1 LFSRCF
7 CLKRTANDAALR
19 IIQPHVYFSASHL
32 ANCSG
37 KSDRAVSAS
46 SLVNVHSLD
55 SQSPAAIAQAVL
67 VTRTHARNVATLLAL
82 LGVGLSMGVP
92 FILGSHDLLAGLRT
106 VPAEVFVVL
115 AASAAASAL
124 AKAGKLQLM
133 QTTLGL
139 RVPFMRTFAITL
151 VTDFAFL
158 VSPLGAAGYG
168 VNIGL
173 LQRAGASWAIAT
185 TVVGA
190 DQALDLTFF
199 GVAVPIALLFSIG
212 PLAYLLPS
220 VSLSAVAVT
229 LTGLAILMGAL
240 WMCRRYV
247 VHALAAAGHLAPWLR
262 ARRSRWDKFRHSVHQ
277 QWRLLIT
284 GPRDR
289 LVALLVLTTLQ
300 WLLRYSA
307 LWFIL
312 LELGYRLPLGF
323 VLAVQAVV
331 LHAALWTGVPAGGG
345 GGDLALAAAF
355 AAWVPRAAMATA
367 LVLWRF
373 ATLYCPLILGAV
385 GFVTL
390 AWRRRAATPTPTP
403 APD

>member
-1 LFSRCF
+1 
-7 CLKRTANDAALR
+7 
-19 IIQPHVYFSASHL
+19 
-32 ANCSG
+32 
-37 KSDRAVSAS
+37 
-46 SLVNVHSLD
+46 
-55 SQSPAAIAQAVL
+55 
-67 VTRTHARNVATLLAL
+67 VTRTHARNLAALLAL
-82 LGVGLSMGVP
+82 LGIGLSIGVP
-92 FILGSHDLLAGLRT
+92 FILGSHGLVTGLSTVRAG
-106 VPAEVFVVL
+106 VFIVL
-115 AASAAASAL
+115 AASAAVSAL

-158 VSPLGAAGYG
+158 ASPLGAAGYG

-199 GVAVPIALLFSIG
+199 GLAVPIALLFSTG
-212 PLAYLLPS
+212 PLAHLLPS

-229 LTGLAILMGAL
+229 LTGLAIVMSAL
-240 WMCRRYV
+240 WICRRYV
-247 VHALAAAGHLAPWLR
+247 THALGAAGHLVPWLR
-262 ARRSRWDKFRHSVHQ
+262 ARRSRWDTFRQSVHG

-289 LVALLVLTTLQ
+289 LAALLLLTTLQ

-312 LELGYRLPLGF
+312 QELGYRLPLGF

-355 AAWVPRAAMATA
+355 AAWVPRAGMATA

-373 ATLYCPLILGAV
+373 ATLYCPLMLGAI

-390 AWRRRAATPTPTP
+390 AWRRRAATPAH

>member
-1 LFSRCF
+1 LLSSCF
-7 CLKRTANDAALR
+7 CRKRTANHAALR
-19 IIQPHVYFSASHL
+19 IIQPHAHFSASHL
-32 ANCSG
+32 ASCSG
-37 KSDRAVSAS
+37 KSDRAFSAR
-46 SLVNVHSLD
+46 SLVDVLDVLD
-55 SQSPAAIAQAVL
+55 SESPAAISQAVL

-92 FILGSHDLLAGLRT
+92 FLIGSHDLLAGLRT

-115 AASAAASAL
+115 AASAAVSAL

-133 QTTLGL
+133 QSTLGL

-212 PLAYLLPS
+212 PLAHLLPS

-229 LTGLAILMGAL
+229 LTGLAILMGVL

-247 VHALAAAGHLAPWLR
+247 AHALGAAGHLVPWLR

-289 LVALLVLTTLQ
+289 FFALLLLTTLQ

-312 LELGYRLPLGF
+312 LEIGYRLPLGF

-373 ATLYCPLILGAV
+373 ATLYCPLMLGAL

-390 AWRRRAATPTPTP
+390 ASSRRTATP
-403 APD
+403 APAPD

>member
-1 LFSRCF
+1 LLSSCF
-7 CLKRTANDAALR
+7 CRKRTANHAALR
-19 IIQPHVYFSASHL
+19 IIQPHAHFSASHL
-32 ANCSG
+32 ASCSG
-37 KSDRAVSAS
+37 KSDRAFSAR
-46 SLVNVHSLD
+46 SLVDVLDSLD
-55 SQSPAAIAQAVL
+55 SESPAAIARAVL
-67 VTRTHARNVATLLAL
+67 VMRTHARNVATLLAL

-115 AASAAASAL
+115 AASAAVSAL

-133 QTTLGL
+133 QSTLGL

-212 PLAYLLPS
+212 PLAHLLPS
-220 VSLSAVAVT
+220 VSLSAAAVT
-229 LTGLAILMGAL
+229 LTGLAIMMGVL

-247 VHALAAAGHLAPWLR
+247 AHALGAAGHLVPWLR

-289 LVALLVLTTLQ
+289 FVALLLLTTLQ

-373 ATLYCPLILGAV
+373 ATLYCPLMLGAL

-390 AWRRRAATPTPTP
+390 ASSRRTATPTP

>member
-1 LFSRCF
+1 
-7 CLKRTANDAALR
+7 
-19 IIQPHVYFSASHL
+19 
-32 ANCSG
+32 
-37 KSDRAVSAS
+37 
-46 SLVNVHSLD
+46 
-55 SQSPAAIAQAVL
+55 
-67 VTRTHARNVATLLAL
+67 
-82 LGVGLSMGVP
+82 MGVP

-106 VPAEVFVVL
+106 VPAEVFLVL
-115 AASAAASAL
+115 AATAVVSAL
-124 AKAGKLQLM
+124 AKAGKLHLM

-158 VSPLGAAGYG
+158 ASPLGAAGYG
-168 VNIGL
+168 VNIAL

-199 GVAVPIALLFSIG
+199 AVAVPIALLFSVG
-212 PLAYLLPS
+212 PLAHLLPT
-220 VSLSAVAVT
+220 VRLSTVAMTLAVV
-229 LTGLAILMGAL
+229 AILIGVL

-247 VHALAAAGHLAPWLR
+247 TRALDAAGHLVPWLR
-262 ARRSRWDKFRHSVHQ
+262 ARRSRWDRFRQSVRQ
-277 QWRLLIT
+277 QWQLLIT

-289 LVALLVLTTLQ
+289 FAGLLLLTTLQ
-300 WLLRYSA
+300 WLLRYGA
-307 LWFIL
+307 LWFVL

-373 ATLYCPLILGAV
+373 ATLYCPLMLGAV
-385 GFVTL
+385 GFVAL
-390 AWRRRAATPTPTP
+390 AWRRRATTPTP

>member
-1 LFSRCF
+1 
-7 CLKRTANDAALR
+7 
-19 IIQPHVYFSASHL
+19 
-32 ANCSG
+32 
-37 KSDRAVSAS
+37 
-46 SLVNVHSLD
+46 
-55 SQSPAAIAQAVL
+55 
-67 VTRTHARNVATLLAL
+67 VTGAHTRNVAILLAL
-82 LGVGLSMGVP
+82 LAAGLSMGVP
-92 FILGSHDLLAGLRT
+92 FILGSHALFAGLRSIP
-106 VPAEVFVVL
+106 VEVFVVL
-115 AASAAASAL
+115 AASAAVSAL

-139 RVPFMRTFAITL
+139 RLSFMRTFAITL
-151 VTDFAFL
+151 VTDSAFL
-158 VSPLGAAGYG
+158 VTPMGAAGYG

-173 LQRAGASWAIAT
+173 LQRAGASWATAT
-185 TVVGA
+185 AVVGA

-212 PLAYLLPS
+212 PLAHFLPS
-220 VSLSAVAVT
+220 LSLSTVAAT
-229 LTGLAILMGAL
+229 LAGLAILMVAL

-247 VHALAAAGHLAPWLR
+247 ARALDAVGHLVPWLR

-289 LVALLVLTTLQ
+289 FVALLVLTTLQ

-312 LELGYRLPLGF
+312 LELGYQLPLGF

-331 LHAALWTGVPAGGG
+331 LHAALWTGVPAGAG

-355 AAWVPRAAMATA
+355 AAWVPRAVMATA

-373 ATLYCPLILGAV
+373 ATLYCPLLLGAI
-385 GFVTL
+385 GFLAL
-390 AWRRRAATPTPTP
+390 AWRRRAATPAP
-403 APD
+403 ARD

>member
-1 LFSRCF
+1 M
-7 CLKRTANDAALR
+7 
-19 IIQPHVYFSASHL
+19 
-32 ANCSG
+32 
-37 KSDRAVSAS
+37 
-46 SLVNVHSLD
+46 
-55 SQSPAAIAQAVL
+55 
-67 VTRTHARNVATLLAL
+67 TRTHARNVATLLAL

-92 FILGSHDLLAGLRT
+92 FILGSRDLLAGLRT
-106 VPAEVFVVL
+106 VPAEVFLVL
-115 AASAAASAL
+115 AASAAVSAL

-139 RVPFMRTFAITL
+139 RVSFMRTFAITL

-158 VSPLGAAGYG
+158 ASPLGAAGYG
-168 VNIGL
+168 VNIAL

-199 GVAVPIALLFSIG
+199 AVAVPIALLFSVG
-212 PLAYLLPS
+212 PLAHLLPT
-220 VSLSAVAVT
+220 VRLSTVAMTLAVV
-229 LTGLAILMGAL
+229 AILVGVL

-247 VHALAAAGHLAPWLR
+247 ARALDAAGHLVPWLR
-262 ARRSRWDKFRHSVHQ
+262 ARRSRWDRFRQSVRQ
-277 QWRLLIT
+277 QWQLLIT

-289 LVALLVLTTLQ
+289 FAGLLLLTTLQ

-307 LWFIL
+307 LWFVL
-312 LELGYRLPLGF
+312 LELGYHLPLGF

-373 ATLYCPLILGAV
+373 ATLYCPLMLGAV
-385 GFVTL
+385 GFVAL
-390 AWRRRAATPTPTP
+390 AWRRRATTPTP

>member
-1 LFSRCF
+1 LLSSCF
-7 CLKRTANDAALR
+7 CRKRTANHAALR
-19 IIQPHVYFSASHL
+19 IVQPHAYFSASHL

-37 KSDRAVSAS
+37 KSDRAFSAR
-46 SLVNVHSLD
+46 SLVDVLDVLD
-55 SQSPAAIAQAVL
+55 SESPAAISQAVL

-92 FILGSHDLLAGLRT
+92 FLIGSHDLLAGLRT

-115 AASAAASAL
+115 AASAAVSAL

-212 PLAYLLPS
+212 PLAHLLPS

-229 LTGLAILMGAL
+229 LTGLAILMGLL

-247 VHALAAAGHLAPWLR
+247 AHALGAAGHLVPWLR

-289 LVALLVLTTLQ
+289 FVALLLLTTLQ

-373 ATLYCPLILGAV
+373 ATLYCPLMLGAL

-390 AWRRRAATPTPTP
+390 ASSRRTATP
-403 APD
+403 APAPD

>member
-1 LFSRCF
+1 
-7 CLKRTANDAALR
+7 
-19 IIQPHVYFSASHL
+19 
-32 ANCSG
+32 
-37 KSDRAVSAS
+37 
-46 SLVNVHSLD
+46 
-55 SQSPAAIAQAVL
+55 
-67 VTRTHARNVATLLAL
+67 
-82 LGVGLSMGVP
+82 MGVP

-106 VPAEVFVVL
+106 VPAEVFIVL
-115 AASAAASAL
+115 AASAVVSAL

-199 GVAVPIALLFSIG
+199 GVAVPVALLFSIG

-240 WMCRRYV
+240 WMFRRYV
-247 VHALAAAGHLAPWLR
+247 AHALGAAGHLVPRLR

-289 LVALLVLTTLQ
+289 LVVLLLLTTLQ

-355 AAWVPRAAMATA
+355 AAWVPRAALATA